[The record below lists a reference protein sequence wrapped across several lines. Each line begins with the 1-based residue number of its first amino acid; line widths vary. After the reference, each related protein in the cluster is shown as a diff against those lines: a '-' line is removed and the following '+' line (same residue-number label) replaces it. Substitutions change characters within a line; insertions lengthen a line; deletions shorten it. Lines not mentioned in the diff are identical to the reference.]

1 MIENEKG
8 LLTFVRLDGADK
20 WDRVPSLCLGHL
32 TQSGLHKLKRLLDGS
47 VQTIAIEKHYID
59 RDYRDTF
66 SGFHSKKFTTPSAR
80 VIRLHFFRIA
90 VSLVELRE
98 KKIPAGSYLGY
109 SIIRPTRPNCI
120 GRTLLDPSQVH
131 GIKGTI
137 CRCNEK
143 VSIQGTE
150 LKVSG
155 FPFISQDVDATVCAE
170 SATWMVM
177 RYFSNRYP
185 SYREMHPFEITTA
198 TQNYAQGERVYPSRG
213 LHLWQMAETLRREGF
228 APVIYSRAGFKEDF
242 DDLLY
247 TYIESGFPVF
257 ASLKRHV
264 IVAFGHISDY
274 SGTPPSPSD
283 RWLKSSAFNRGF
295 IVNDDNH
302 FPYQRIEAGPVT
314 SDASTSR
321 NPMISGYSIGDI
333 LAFAVP
339 LPEKVFLAAEEF
351 SSLVQTLLEDHQMGI
366 DANSPT
372 LKGKSP
378 ILLRRYLT
386 TVRSFKENIQSR
398 GMGGALAREVY
409 HDLPLPHFIW
419 VCEFTTPGLYKTGDQ
434 KIWGE
439 VIWDA
444 TRNAYEPSGFLAVHY
459 PEKLWVDQGSALN
472 QARNLREWTISSPSA
487 YPVLRSNLLEL

>member
-1 MIENEKG
+1 
-8 LLTFVRLDGADK
+8 VAC
-20 WDRVPSLCLGHL
+20 VA
-32 TQSGLHKLKRLLDGS
+32 
-47 VQTIAIEKHYID
+47 VEKHYID

-66 SGFHSKKFTTPSAR
+66 SGFHSKKFVTPSAR
-80 VIRLHFFRIA
+80 LIRLHFFRGAVGIA
-90 VSLVELRE
+90 DIRTGGDGLE
-98 KKIPAGSYLGY
+98 KDYIGY

-120 GRTLLDPSQVH
+120 GRTLLDPTR
-131 GIKGTI
+131 IKGVCGAV
-137 CRCNEK
+137 CRCMER

-150 LKVSG
+150 LHVQG

-198 TQNYAQGERVYPSRG
+198 TQNYARGERVYPSRG

-228 APVIYSRAGFKEDF
+228 SPVIYSRAGFKDDF

-257 ASLKRHV
+257 ATLKGHV
-264 IVAFGHISDY
+264 VVGLGHYSDY
-274 SGTPPSPSD
+274 SVTPTLATGE
-283 RWLKSSAFNRGF
+283 RWLKSSAYNRGY
-295 IVNDDNH
+295 IINDDNN
-302 FPYQRIEAGPVT
+302 FPYQRIEATAPASGASGPH
-314 SDASTSR
+314 
-321 NPMISGYSIGDI
+321 NPMISAYGTIDI

-351 SSLVQTLLEDHQMGI
+351 SSLVQTLLDDHQIGI
-366 DANSPT
+366 AANSPI
-372 LKGKSP
+372 LNAAGP
-378 ILLRRYLT
+378 ILLRRFLT
-386 TVRSFKENIQSR
+386 TVKSFKKNLLAR
-398 GMGGALAREVY
+398 GMGSALAREVY
-409 HDLPLPHFIW
+409 HEVPRPHFIW
-419 VCEFTTPGLYKTGDQ
+419 VCELTTPDLYVPGAQ
-434 KIWGE
+434 KVWGE

-472 QARNLREWTISSPSA
+472 QSQSLKEWPISSPTT